1 MGAAEGVF
9 FYYLF
14 LEHDHMQWHFMIHSN
29 TLFCFL
35 SSLKA
40 AVSCAVDLASLSE
53 RPKSLCGV
61 GTAVIHCTYQT

>member
-1 MGAAEGVF
+1 MGAAEGVSF
-9 FYYLF
+9 LF
-14 LEHDHMQWHFMIHSN
+14 LEHGHMQWHFMTHSN

-40 AVSCAVDLASLSE
+40 AVSCVVDLASLSE
-53 RPKSLCGV
+53 RPKSLCVV